1 MRSITPFL
9 NFLNIDKYR
18 IFSQIGDEQAQ
29 KKICQLRRFQDGTI
43 KETVNIQVSTFGG
56 YANDFVLDKIVHLIS
71 VHYSEIDI
79 KVCRGMSC
87 NGKSFVARNRSN
99 NSLKFLTI

>member
-1 MRSITPFL
+1 MNNYIQL
-9 NFLNIDKYR
+9 
-18 IFSQIGDEQAQ
+18 IFPQIGDEQTQ

-43 KETVNIQVSTFGG
+43 KETVNIEVSKFGG

-71 VHYSEIDI
+71 VHYSEIDV

-87 NGKSFVARNRSN
+87 NDESFVMLVIVQNPFNFDHLS
-99 NSLKFLTI
+99 

>member
-1 MRSITPFL
+1 MNNYIQL
-9 NFLNIDKYR
+9 
-18 IFSQIGDEQAQ
+18 IFPQIGDEQTQ

-43 KETVNIQVSTFGG
+43 KETVNIPVSTFGG

-87 NGKSFVARNRSN
+87 NCKSFVASNRSN
-99 NSLKFLTI
+99 KIFNHIS

>member
-1 MRSITPFL
+1 M
-9 NFLNIDKYR
+9 
-18 IFSQIGDEQAQ
+18 FSHLGDEQTQ

-43 KETVNIQVSTFGG
+43 KETVNIEVSTFGG

-79 KVCRGMSC
+79 KICRGMAC
-87 NGKSFVARNRSN
+87 NGKSFVIPFNFDHLS
-99 NSLKFLTI
+99 